1 VLNSIKLSVFFTA
14 FILIVFGMVNT
25 CIAQPGSGETIDGIV
40 GVFADKI
47 ILHSEIE
54 FEYQQ
59 FLKEY
64 PDKRN
69 DSIRC
74 DILKQKLTEKLLS
87 TKAEIDSLPLSDERI
102 DGELEQRI
110 QYFARQF
117 GGEKGLEEF
126 YGKTILE
133 IKQNYRDKI
142 KTSLLMQEM
151 QQKILKDIK
160 VSPTDIKTFFNS
172 LNKDSLPYYSAEV
185 EVSQI
190 IIEPKVSK
198 EAKDIAF
205 QKITELRDRLL
216 NGDNF
221 RTLAKIYSDDKGSA
235 VQGGELGFF
244 GRGMMVPEFEA
255 AAFKTPQDSISKI
268 IETKFGYHII
278 QPIKRRGEEVNARH
292 ILIRPQ
298 IYKADIQS
306 TSLFLDSI
314 VNLIKIDSISFSNAA
329 KKFSTEK
336 KSAARG
342 GFLSDMNTG
351 NTKIPVDEL
360 PKDVF
365 LIVQNLTPGQI
376 SDAELTTIQS
386 ATGEPIKVWRVL
398 YLKTESKPHIANL
411 RDDYQKM
418 QIAAEQDKKQKT
430 LAHWI
435 DKNRKQFY
443 VQIADEYKT
452 CPSLVSWESH
462 NQ

>member
-1 VLNSIKLSVFFTA
+1 MFKISKL
-14 FILIVFGMVNT
+14 FILFAFVLLANI
-25 CIAQPGSGETIDGIV
+25 CKAQPGSGETIDGIV

-64 PDKRN
+64 PDRRS
-69 DSIRC
+69 DTIRC

-87 TKAEIDSLPLSDERI
+87 TKAEIDSLPLSDDRI

-126 YGKTILE
+126 YGKSIAE

-142 KTSLLMQEM
+142 RTSLLMQEM

-172 LNKDSLPYYSAEV
+172 IDKDSLPYYSSEV
-185 EVSQI
+185 EVAQL

-198 EAKDIAF
+198 EAKEIAF
-205 QKITELRDRLL
+205 EKINELRARLI

-221 RTLAKIYSDDKGSA
+221 RTIAKIYSDDKGSA
-235 VQGGELGFF
+235 VQGGDLGWF

-255 AAFKTPQDSISKI
+255 AAFKTPQDSISKV

-278 QPIKRRGEEVNARH
+278 QPIKRRGDEINARH
-292 ILIRPQ
+292 VLIRPQ
-298 IYKADIQS
+298 IYKADIEIARERM
-306 TSLFLDSI
+306 DSI
-314 VNLIKIDSISFSNAA
+314 LNLIKIDTISFVDAA

-336 KSAARG
+336 RTGARG
-342 GFLSDMNTG
+342 GFLANPSNG

-365 LIVQNLTPGQI
+365 LTIQGLKPGEV
-376 SDAELTTIQS
+376 SAPELTTIQS
-386 ATGEPIKVWRVL
+386 ATGEPIKVWRIL
-398 YLKTESKPHIANL
+398 YLKSESKPHIANL
-411 RDDYQKM
+411 KDDYQKM
-418 QIAAEQDKKQKT
+418 QIAAEEDKKQKT
-430 LAHWI
+430 LNRWI
-435 DKNRKQFY
+435 EKNRKQFY

-452 CPSLVSWESH
+452 CPSLQSWES
-462 NQ
+462 NN

>member
-1 VLNSIKLSVFFTA
+1 MFKLSKFLILFA
-14 FILIVFGMVNT
+14 FIVLANIAT
-25 CIAQPGSGETIDGIV
+25 AQPGSGETIDGIV

-64 PDKRN
+64 PDKRS
-69 DSIRC
+69 DTIRC

-87 TKAEIDSLPLSDERI
+87 TKAEIDSLPLTDERI

-126 YGKTILE
+126 YGKSISE

-160 VSPTDIKTFFNS
+160 VSPTDIKTYFNAID
-172 LNKDSLPYYSAEV
+172 KDSLPYYSSEV
-185 EVSQI
+185 EVAQI

-198 EAKDIAF
+198 EAKDIAY
-205 QKITELRDRLL
+205 QKISELRTRLI

-221 RTLAKIYSDDKGSA
+221 RTIAKIYSDDKGSA
-235 VQGGELGFF
+235 VQGGDLGFF

-268 IETKFGYHII
+268 VETKFGYHII
-278 QPIKRRGEEVNARH
+278 QPIKRRGEEVHARH
-292 ILIRPQ
+292 VLIKPQ
-298 IYKADIQS
+298 IYKADIE
-306 TSLFLDSI
+306 DSR
-314 VNLIKIDSISFSNAA
+314 IKIDSIISLIKLDSISFTEAA

-336 KSAARG
+336 RTGARG
-342 GFLSDMNTG
+342 GFLSNPQNG
-351 NTKIPVDEL
+351 NTKIPIDEL
-360 PKDVF
+360 PKDIF
-365 LIVQNLTPGQI
+365 LIIQNLKPGDM
-376 SDAELTTIQS
+376 SNAELTTIQN
-386 ATGEPIKVWRVL
+386 AQGEAVKVWRII
-398 YLKTESKPHIANL
+398 YLKSESKPHIANL
-411 RDDYQKM
+411 KDDYQKM
-418 QIAAEQDKKQKT
+418 QIAAEEDKKQKT
-430 LAHWI
+430 LARWI
-435 DKNRKQFY
+435 EKNRKQFY
-443 VQIADEYKT
+443 VQVADEYKT
-452 CPSLVSWESH
+452 CPSLQSWESK

>member
-1 VLNSIKLSVFFTA
+1 MFKLSKFLVLFA
-14 FILIVFGMVNT
+14 FVMLANIVK
-25 CIAQPGSGETIDGIV
+25 AQPGTGETIDGIV

-64 PDKRN
+64 PDRRS
-69 DSIRC
+69 DTIRC

-87 TKAEIDSLPLSDERI
+87 TKAEIDSLPLTDERI

-126 YGKTILE
+126 YGKSISE

-160 VSPTDIKTFFNS
+160 VSPTDIKTYFNAID
-172 LNKDSLPYYSAEV
+172 KDSLPYYSSEV
-185 EVSQI
+185 EVAQI

-198 EAKDIAF
+198 EAKDIAY
-205 QKITELRDRLL
+205 QKISELRNRLI

-221 RTLAKIYSDDKGSA
+221 RTIAKIYSDDKGSA
-235 VQGGELGFF
+235 VQGGDLGFF

-268 IETKFGYHII
+268 VETKFGYHII
-278 QPIKRRGEEVNARH
+278 QPIKRRGEEVHARH
-292 ILIRPQ
+292 VLIKPQ
-298 IYKADIQS
+298 IYKADIEES
-306 TSLFLDSI
+306 R
-314 VNLIKIDSISFSNAA
+314 VKIDSIINLIRLDTISFVEAA

-336 KSAARG
+336 RTGARG
-342 GFLSDMNTG
+342 GFLSNPQNG
-351 NTKIPVDEL
+351 NTKIPIDEL
-360 PKDVF
+360 PKDIF
-365 LIVQNLTPGQI
+365 LIIQNLKPGEM
-376 SDAELTTIQS
+376 SNAELTTIQN
-386 ATGEPIKVWRVL
+386 AQGEAVKVWRVTF
-398 YLKTESKPHIANL
+398 LKSESKPHIANL
-411 RDDYQKM
+411 KDDYQKM
-418 QIAAEQDKKQKT
+418 QIAAEEDKKQKT
-430 LAHWI
+430 LARWI
-435 DKNRKQFY
+435 EKNRKQFY
-443 VQIADEYKT
+443 VQVADEYKT
-452 CPSLVSWESH
+452 CPSLQSWESK

>member
-1 VLNSIKLSVFFTA
+1 MVLAN
-14 FILIVFGMVNT
+14 IVT
-25 CIAQPGSGETIDGIV
+25 AQPGSGETIDGIV

-64 PDKRN
+64 PDKIS
-69 DSIRC
+69 DTIRC

-87 TKAEIDSLPLSDERI
+87 TKAEIDSLPLTDERI

-126 YGKTILE
+126 YGKSIAE

-160 VSPTDIKTFFNS
+160 VSPTDIKTYFNAID
-172 LNKDSLPYYSAEV
+172 KDSLPYYSSEV
-185 EVSQI
+185 EVAQL

-198 EAKDIAF
+198 EAKDIAY
-205 QKITELRDRLL
+205 QKISELRTRLI

-221 RTLAKIYSDDKGSA
+221 RTIAKIYSDDKGSA
-235 VQGGELGFF
+235 VQGGDLGFF
-244 GRGMMVPEFEA
+244 SRGMMVPEFEA

-268 IETKFGYHII
+268 VETKFGYHII

-292 ILIRPQ
+292 VLIKPQ
-298 IYKADIQS
+298 IYKADIEES
-306 TSLFLDSI
+306 R
-314 VNLIKIDSISFSNAA
+314 VKIDSIINLIKSDTISFVEAA

-336 KSAARG
+336 RTGARG
-342 GFLSDMNTG
+342 GFLSNPQNG
-351 NTKIPVDEL
+351 NTKIPIDEL
-360 PKDVF
+360 PKDIF
-365 LIVQNLTPGQI
+365 LIIQNLKPGDM
-376 SDAELTTIQS
+376 SNAELTTIQN
-386 ATGEPIKVWRVL
+386 AQGEAVKVWRIIF
-398 YLKTESKPHIANL
+398 LKSESKPHIANL
-411 RDDYQKM
+411 KDDYQKM
-418 QIAAEQDKKQKT
+418 QIAAEEDKKQKT
-430 LAHWI
+430 LARWI
-435 DKNRKQFY
+435 EKNRKQFY
-443 VQIADEYKT
+443 VQVADEYKT
-452 CPSLVSWESH
+452 CPSLQSWESK

>member
-1 VLNSIKLSVFFTA
+1 
-14 FILIVFGMVNT
+14 
-25 CIAQPGSGETIDGIV
+25 
-40 GVFADKI
+40 VFADKI

-64 PDKRN
+64 PDKRS
-69 DSIRC
+69 DTIRC

-87 TKAEIDSLPLSDERI
+87 TKAEIDSLPLTDERI

-126 YGKTILE
+126 YGKSISE

-160 VSPTDIKTFFNS
+160 VSPTDIKTYFNAID
-172 LNKDSLPYYSAEV
+172 KDSLPYYSSEV
-185 EVSQI
+185 EVAQI

-198 EAKDIAF
+198 EAKDIAY
-205 QKITELRDRLL
+205 QKISELRTRLI

-221 RTLAKIYSDDKGSA
+221 RTIAKIYSDDKGSA
-235 VQGGELGFF
+235 VQGGDLGFF

-268 IETKFGYHII
+268 VETKFGYHII
-278 QPIKRRGEEVNARH
+278 QPIKRRGEEVHARH
-292 ILIRPQ
+292 VLIKPQ
-298 IYKADIQS
+298 IYKADIE
-306 TSLFLDSI
+306 DSR
-314 VNLIKIDSISFSNAA
+314 IKIDSIISLIKLDSISFTEAA

-336 KSAARG
+336 RTGARG
-342 GFLSDMNTG
+342 GFLSNPQNG
-351 NTKIPVDEL
+351 NTKIPIDEL
-360 PKDVF
+360 PKDIF
-365 LIVQNLTPGQI
+365 LIIQNLKPGDM
-376 SDAELTTIQS
+376 SNAELTTIQN
-386 ATGEPIKVWRVL
+386 AQGEAVKVWRII
-398 YLKTESKPHIANL
+398 YLKSESKPHIANL
-411 RDDYQKM
+411 KDDYQKM
-418 QIAAEQDKKQKT
+418 QIAAEEDKKQKT
-430 LAHWI
+430 LARWI
-435 DKNRKQFY
+435 EKNRKQFY
-443 VQIADEYKT
+443 VQVADEYKT
-452 CPSLVSWESH
+452 CPSLQSWESK

>member
-1 VLNSIKLSVFFTA
+1 VFKLSKFLILFA
-14 FILIVFGMVNT
+14 FIMLANIVT
-25 CIAQPGSGETIDGIV
+25 AQPGSGETIDGIV

-64 PDKRN
+64 PDKRS
-69 DSIRC
+69 DTIRC

-87 TKAEIDSLPLSDERI
+87 TKAEIDSLPLTDERI

-126 YGKTILE
+126 YGKSISE

-160 VSPTDIKTFFNS
+160 VSPTDIKTYFNAID
-172 LNKDSLPYYSAEV
+172 KDSLPYYSSEV
-185 EVSQI
+185 EVAQI

-198 EAKDIAF
+198 EAKDIAY
-205 QKITELRDRLL
+205 QKISELRTRLI

-221 RTLAKIYSDDKGSA
+221 RTIAKIYSDDKGSA
-235 VQGGELGFF
+235 VQGGDLGFF

-268 IETKFGYHII
+268 VETKFGYHII
-278 QPIKRRGEEVNARH
+278 QPIKRRGEEVHARH
-292 ILIRPQ
+292 VLIKPQ
-298 IYKADIQS
+298 IYKADIE
-306 TSLFLDSI
+306 DSR
-314 VNLIKIDSISFSNAA
+314 VKIDSIINLIKLDSISFTEAA

-336 KSAARG
+336 RTGARG
-342 GFLSDMNTG
+342 GFLSNPQNG
-351 NTKIPVDEL
+351 NTKIPIDEL
-360 PKDVF
+360 PKDIF
-365 LIVQNLTPGQI
+365 LIIQNLKPGDM
-376 SDAELTTIQS
+376 SNAELTTIQN
-386 ATGEPIKVWRVL
+386 AQGEAVKVWRII
-398 YLKTESKPHIANL
+398 YLKSESKPHIANL
-411 RDDYQKM
+411 KDDYQKM
-418 QIAAEQDKKQKT
+418 QIAAEEDKKQKT
-430 LAHWI
+430 LARWI
-435 DKNRKQFY
+435 EKNRKQFY
-443 VQIADEYKT
+443 VQVADEYKT
-452 CPSLVSWESH
+452 CPSLQSWESK

>member
-1 VLNSIKLSVFFTA
+1 MVLAN
-14 FILIVFGMVNT
+14 IVT
-25 CIAQPGSGETIDGIV
+25 AQPGSGETIDGIV

-64 PDKRN
+64 PDKIS
-69 DSIRC
+69 DTIRC

-87 TKAEIDSLPLSDERI
+87 TKAEIDSLPLTDERI

-126 YGKTILE
+126 YGKSIAE

-160 VSPTDIKTFFNS
+160 VSPTDIKTYFNAID
-172 LNKDSLPYYSAEV
+172 KDSLPYYSSEV
-185 EVSQI
+185 EVAQL

-198 EAKDIAF
+198 EAKDIAY
-205 QKITELRDRLL
+205 QKISELRTRLI

-221 RTLAKIYSDDKGSA
+221 RTIAKIYSDDKGSA
-235 VQGGELGFF
+235 VQGGDLGFF

-268 IETKFGYHII
+268 VETKFGYHII

-292 ILIRPQ
+292 VLIKPQ
-298 IYKADIQS
+298 IYKADIEES
-306 TSLFLDSI
+306 R
-314 VNLIKIDSISFSNAA
+314 VKIDSIINLIKSDTISFVEAA

-336 KSAARG
+336 RTGARG
-342 GFLSDMNTG
+342 GFLSNPQNG
-351 NTKIPVDEL
+351 NTKIPIDEL
-360 PKDVF
+360 PKDIF
-365 LIVQNLTPGQI
+365 LIIQNLKPGDM
-376 SDAELTTIQS
+376 SNAELTTIQN
-386 ATGEPIKVWRVL
+386 AQGEAVKVWRIIF
-398 YLKTESKPHIANL
+398 LKSESKPHIANL
-411 RDDYQKM
+411 KDDYQKM
-418 QIAAEQDKKQKT
+418 QIAAEEDKKQKT
-430 LAHWI
+430 LARWI
-435 DKNRKQFY
+435 EKNRKQFY
-443 VQIADEYKT
+443 VQVADEYKT
-452 CPSLVSWESH
+452 CPSLQSWESK

>member
-1 VLNSIKLSVFFTA
+1 VFKLSKFLILFA
-14 FILIVFGMVNT
+14 FIVLANLVT
-25 CIAQPGSGETIDGIV
+25 AQPSNGETIDGIV

-64 PDKRN
+64 PDKRS
-69 DSIRC
+69 DTIRC

-87 TKAEIDSLPLSDERI
+87 TKAEIDSLPLTDERI

-126 YGKTILE
+126 YGKSISE

-160 VSPTDIKTFFNS
+160 VSPTDIKTYFNAID
-172 LNKDSLPYYSAEV
+172 KDSLPYYSSEV
-185 EVSQI
+185 EVAQI

-198 EAKDIAF
+198 EAKDIAY
-205 QKITELRDRLL
+205 QKISELRTRLI

-221 RTLAKIYSDDKGSA
+221 RTIAKIYSDDKGSA
-235 VQGGELGFF
+235 VQGGDLGFF

-268 IETKFGYHII
+268 VETKFGYHII
-278 QPIKRRGEEVNARH
+278 QPIKRRGEEVHARH
-292 ILIRPQ
+292 VLIKPQ
-298 IYKADIQS
+298 IYKADIE
-306 TSLFLDSI
+306 DSR
-314 VNLIKIDSISFSNAA
+314 VKIDSIINLIKLDTISFVEAA

-336 KSAARG
+336 RTGARG
-342 GFLSDMNTG
+342 GFLSNPQNG
-351 NTKIPVDEL
+351 NTKIPIDEL
-360 PKDVF
+360 PKDIF
-365 LIVQNLTPGQI
+365 LLIQNLKPGDM
-376 SDAELTTIQS
+376 SNAELTTIQN
-386 ATGEPIKVWRVL
+386 AQGEAVKVWRII
-398 YLKTESKPHIANL
+398 YLKSESKPHIANL
-411 RDDYQKM
+411 KDDYQKM
-418 QIAAEQDKKQKT
+418 QIAAEEDKKQKT
-430 LAHWI
+430 LARWI
-435 DKNRKQFY
+435 EKNRKQFY
-443 VQIADEYKT
+443 VQVADEYKT
-452 CPSLVSWESH
+452 CPSLQSWESK

>member
-1 VLNSIKLSVFFTA
+1 MFKLSKFLILFA
-14 FILIVFGMVNT
+14 FILLANIVT
-25 CIAQPGSGETIDGIV
+25 AQPGSGETIDGIV

-64 PDKRN
+64 PDKRS
-69 DSIRC
+69 DTIRC

-87 TKAEIDSLPLSDERI
+87 TKAEIDSLPLTDERI

-126 YGKTILE
+126 YGKSIAE

-160 VSPTDIKTFFNS
+160 VSPTDIKTYFNAIDI
-172 LNKDSLPYYSAEV
+172 DSLPYYSSEV
-185 EVSQI
+185 EVAQL

-198 EAKDIAF
+198 EAKDIAY
-205 QKITELRDRLL
+205 QKISELRTRLI

-221 RTLAKIYSDDKGSA
+221 RTIAKIYSDDKGSA
-235 VQGGELGFF
+235 VQGGDLGFF

-268 IETKFGYHII
+268 VETKFGYHII

-292 ILIRPQ
+292 VLIKPQ
-298 IYKADIQS
+298 IYKADIEES
-306 TSLFLDSI
+306 R
-314 VNLIKIDSISFSNAA
+314 VKIDSIINLIKLDTISFVEAA

-336 KSAARG
+336 RTGARG
-342 GFLSDMNTG
+342 GFLSNPQNG
-351 NTKIPVDEL
+351 NTKIPIDEL
-360 PKDVF
+360 PKDIF
-365 LIVQNLTPGQI
+365 LIIQNLKPGDM
-376 SDAELTTIQS
+376 SNAELTTIQN
-386 ATGEPIKVWRVL
+386 AQGEAVKVWRIIF
-398 YLKTESKPHIANL
+398 LKSESKPHIANL
-411 RDDYQKM
+411 KDDYQKM
-418 QIAAEQDKKQKT
+418 QIAAEEDKKQKT
-430 LAHWI
+430 LARWI
-435 DKNRKQFY
+435 EKNRKQFY
-443 VQIADEYKT
+443 VQVADEYKT
-452 CPSLVSWESH
+452 CPSLQSWESK

>member
-1 VLNSIKLSVFFTA
+1 MFKLSKFLFLFA
-14 FILIVFGMVNT
+14 FIVLANIVT
-25 CIAQPGSGETIDGIV
+25 AQPGSGETIDGIV

-64 PDKRN
+64 PDKRS
-69 DSIRC
+69 DTIRC

-87 TKAEIDSLPLSDERI
+87 TKAEIDSLPLTDERI

-126 YGKTILE
+126 YGKSISE

-160 VSPTDIKTFFNS
+160 VSPTDIKTYFNAID
-172 LNKDSLPYYSAEV
+172 KDSLPYYSSEV
-185 EVSQI
+185 EVAQI

-198 EAKDIAF
+198 EAKDIAY
-205 QKITELRDRLL
+205 QKISELRTRLI

-221 RTLAKIYSDDKGSA
+221 RTIAKIYSDDKGSA
-235 VQGGELGFF
+235 VQGGDLGFF

-268 IETKFGYHII
+268 VETKFGYHII
-278 QPIKRRGEEVNARH
+278 QPIKRRGEEVHARH
-292 ILIRPQ
+292 VLIKPQ
-298 IYKADIQS
+298 IYKADIE
-306 TSLFLDSI
+306 DSR
-314 VNLIKIDSISFSNAA
+314 VKIDSIINLIKLDSISFTEAA

-336 KSAARG
+336 RTGARG
-342 GFLSDMNTG
+342 GFLSNPQNG
-351 NTKIPVDEL
+351 NTKIPIDEL
-360 PKDVF
+360 PKDIF
-365 LIVQNLTPGQI
+365 LIIQNLKPGDM
-376 SDAELTTIQS
+376 SNSELTTIQN
-386 ATGEPIKVWRVL
+386 AQGEVVKVWRII
-398 YLKTESKPHIANL
+398 YLKSESKPHIANL
-411 RDDYQKM
+411 KDDYQKM
-418 QIAAEQDKKQKT
+418 QIAAEEDKKQKT
-430 LAHWI
+430 LARWI
-435 DKNRKQFY
+435 EKNRKQFY
-443 VQIADEYKT
+443 VQVADEYKT
-452 CPSLVSWESH
+452 CPSLQSWESK

>member
-1 VLNSIKLSVFFTA
+1 MFKLSKFLFLFA
-14 FILIVFGMVNT
+14 FIVLANIVT
-25 CIAQPGSGETIDGIV
+25 AQPGSGETIDGIV

-64 PDKRN
+64 PDKRS
-69 DSIRC
+69 DTIRC

-87 TKAEIDSLPLSDERI
+87 TKAEIDSLPLTDERI

-126 YGKTILE
+126 YGKSISE

-160 VSPTDIKTFFNS
+160 VSPTDIKTYFNAID
-172 LNKDSLPYYSAEV
+172 KDSLPYYSSEV
-185 EVSQI
+185 EVAQI

-198 EAKDIAF
+198 EAKDIAY
-205 QKITELRDRLL
+205 QKISELRTRLI

-221 RTLAKIYSDDKGSA
+221 RTIAKIYSDDKGSA
-235 VQGGELGFF
+235 VQGGDLGFF

-268 IETKFGYHII
+268 VETKFGYHII
-278 QPIKRRGEEVNARH
+278 QPIKRRGEEVHARH
-292 ILIRPQ
+292 VLIKPQ
-298 IYKADIQS
+298 IYKADIE
-306 TSLFLDSI
+306 DSR
-314 VNLIKIDSISFSNAA
+314 VKIDSIINLIKLDSISFTEAA

-336 KSAARG
+336 RTGARG
-342 GFLSDMNTG
+342 GFLSNPQNG
-351 NTKIPVDEL
+351 NTKIPIDEL
-360 PKDVF
+360 PKDIF
-365 LIVQNLTPGQI
+365 LIIQNLKPGDM
-376 SDAELTTIQS
+376 SNAELTTIQN
-386 ATGEPIKVWRVL
+386 AQGEAVKVWRII
-398 YLKTESKPHIANL
+398 YLKSESKPHIANL
-411 RDDYQKM
+411 KDDYQKM
-418 QIAAEQDKKQKT
+418 QIAAEEDKKQKT
-430 LAHWI
+430 LARWI
-435 DKNRKQFY
+435 EKNRKQFY
-443 VQIADEYKT
+443 VQVADEYKT
-452 CPSLVSWESH
+452 CPSLQSWESK

>member
-1 VLNSIKLSVFFTA
+1 MFKLSKFLFLFAFTVLA
-14 FILIVFGMVNT
+14 NIVT
-25 CIAQPGSGETIDGIV
+25 AQPGSGETIDGIV

-64 PDKRN
+64 PDKRS
-69 DSIRC
+69 DTIRC

-87 TKAEIDSLPLSDERI
+87 TKAEIDSLPLTDERI

-126 YGKTILE
+126 YGKSISE

-160 VSPTDIKTFFNS
+160 VSPTDIKTYFNAID
-172 LNKDSLPYYSAEV
+172 KDSLPYYSSEV
-185 EVSQI
+185 EVAQI

-198 EAKDIAF
+198 EAKDIAY
-205 QKITELRDRLL
+205 QKISELRTRLI

-221 RTLAKIYSDDKGSA
+221 RTIAKIYSDDKGSA
-235 VQGGELGFF
+235 VQGGDLGFF

-268 IETKFGYHII
+268 VETKFGYHII
-278 QPIKRRGEEVNARH
+278 QPIKRRGEEVHARH
-292 ILIRPQ
+292 VLIKPQ
-298 IYKADIQS
+298 IYKADIE
-306 TSLFLDSI
+306 DSR
-314 VNLIKIDSISFSNAA
+314 VKIDSIINLIKLDSISFTEAA

-336 KSAARG
+336 RTGARG
-342 GFLSDMNTG
+342 GFLSNPQNG
-351 NTKIPVDEL
+351 NTKIPIDEL
-360 PKDVF
+360 PKDIF
-365 LIVQNLTPGQI
+365 LIIQNLKPGDM
-376 SDAELTTIQS
+376 SNAELTTIQN
-386 ATGEPIKVWRVL
+386 AQGEAVKVWRII
-398 YLKTESKPHIANL
+398 YLKSESKPHIANL
-411 RDDYQKM
+411 KDDYQKM
-418 QIAAEQDKKQKT
+418 QIAAEEDKKQKT
-430 LAHWI
+430 LARWI
-435 DKNRKQFY
+435 EKNRKQFY
-443 VQIADEYKT
+443 VQVADEYKT
-452 CPSLVSWESH
+452 CPSLQSWESK

>member
-1 VLNSIKLSVFFTA
+1 
-14 FILIVFGMVNT
+14 MVNT
-25 CIAQPGSGETIDGIV
+25 CFAQPGSGETIDGIV

-59 FLKEY
+59 FLKEN
-64 PDKRN
+64 PEGRSDTV
-69 DSIRC
+69 RC
-74 DILKQKLTEKLLS
+74 DILRQKLTEKLLS
-87 TKAEIDSLPLSDERI
+87 TKAEIDSLPLSDDRI

-126 YGKTILE
+126 YGKSILE

-151 QQKILKDIK
+151 QQKILKDVK

-172 LNKDSLPYYSAEV
+172 INKDSLPYYSAEV

-198 EAKDIAF
+198 EAKDIAY
-205 QKITELRDRLL
+205 QKISELRERLI

-221 RTLAKIYSDDKGSA
+221 RTIAKIYSDDKASA
-235 VQGGELGFF
+235 VQGGDLGFF

-255 AAFKTPQDSISKI
+255 AAFKTAQDSISKI
-268 IETKFGYHII
+268 VETKFGYHII

-292 ILIRPQ
+292 VLIRPQ
-298 IYKADIQS
+298 IYKADIES
-306 TSLFLDSI
+306 TRILLDSI
-314 VNLIKIDSISFSNAA
+314 VNLIKLDSITFANAA
-329 KKFSTEK
+329 KKFSSDKRT
-336 KSAARG
+336 AARG
-342 GFLSDMNTG
+342 GFLADMNNG

-365 LIVQNLTPGQI
+365 LIIQNLKPGEM
-376 SDAELTTIQS
+376 SETELTTIQS
-386 ATGEPIKVWRVL
+386 ANGEPIKVWRIL
-398 YLKTESKPHIANL
+398 FLKSESKPHIANL
-411 RDDYQKM
+411 KDDYQKM
-418 QIAAEQDKKQKT
+418 QVAAEQNKKQKT

-435 DKNRKQFY
+435 EKNRKEFY

-452 CPSLVSWESH
+452 CPSLVTWESH

>member
-1 VLNSIKLSVFFTA
+1 MFKISKL
-14 FILIVFGMVNT
+14 FILFAFVLLANI
-25 CIAQPGSGETIDGIV
+25 CKAQPGSGETIDGIV

-64 PDKRN
+64 PERRSDT
-69 DSIRC
+69 IRC

-87 TKAEIDSLPLSDERI
+87 TKAEIDSLPLSDDRI
-102 DGELEQRI
+102 DSELEQRI

-126 YGKTILE
+126 YGKSIAE

-142 KTSLLMQEM
+142 RTSLLMQEM

-172 LNKDSLPYYSAEV
+172 IDKDSLPYYSSEV
-185 EVSQI
+185 EVAQL

-198 EAKDIAF
+198 EAKEIAF
-205 QKITELRDRLL
+205 EKINELRTRLV

-221 RTLAKIYSDDKGSA
+221 RTIAKIYSDDKGSA
-235 VQGGELGFF
+235 VQGGDLGWF

-255 AAFKTPQDSISKI
+255 AAFKTPQDSISKV

-278 QPIKRRGEEVNARH
+278 QPIKRRGDEINARH
-292 ILIRPQ
+292 VLIRPQ
-298 IYKADIQS
+298 IYKADIE
-306 TSLFLDSI
+306 I
-314 VNLIKIDSISFSNAA
+314 ARERIDSILNLIRIDTISFVEAA

-336 KSAARG
+336 RTGARG
-342 GFLSDMNTG
+342 GFLANPNNG

-365 LIVQNLTPGQI
+365 LTIQGLKPGEV
-376 SDAELTTIQS
+376 SAPELTTIQS
-386 ATGEPIKVWRVL
+386 ATGEPIKVWRIL
-398 YLKTESKPHIANL
+398 YLKSESKPHIANL
-411 RDDYQKM
+411 KDDYQKM
-418 QIAAEQDKKQKT
+418 QIAAEEDKKQKT
-430 LAHWI
+430 LNRWI
-435 DKNRKQFY
+435 EKNRKQFY

-452 CPSLVSWESH
+452 CPSLESWES
-462 NQ
+462 NN

>member
-1 VLNSIKLSVFFTA
+1 VFKLSKFLILFA
-14 FILIVFGMVNT
+14 FIVLANLVT
-25 CIAQPGSGETIDGIV
+25 AQPGNGETIDGIV

-64 PDKRN
+64 PDKRS
-69 DSIRC
+69 DTIRC

-87 TKAEIDSLPLSDERI
+87 TKAEIDSLPLTDERI

-126 YGKTILE
+126 YGKSISE

-160 VSPTDIKTFFNS
+160 VSPTDIKTYFNAID
-172 LNKDSLPYYSAEV
+172 KDSLPYYSSEV
-185 EVSQI
+185 EVAQI

-198 EAKDIAF
+198 EAKDIAY
-205 QKITELRDRLL
+205 QKISELRTRLI

-221 RTLAKIYSDDKGSA
+221 RTIAKIYSDDKGSA
-235 VQGGELGFF
+235 VQGGDLGFF

-268 IETKFGYHII
+268 VETKFGYHII
-278 QPIKRRGEEVNARH
+278 QPIKRRGEEVHARH
-292 ILIRPQ
+292 VLIKPQ
-298 IYKADIQS
+298 IYKADIE
-306 TSLFLDSI
+306 DSR
-314 VNLIKIDSISFSNAA
+314 VKIDSIINLIKLDTISFVEAA

-336 KSAARG
+336 RTGARG
-342 GFLSDMNTG
+342 GFLSNPQNG
-351 NTKIPVDEL
+351 NTKIPIDEL
-360 PKDVF
+360 PKDIF
-365 LIVQNLTPGQI
+365 LLIQNLKPGDM
-376 SDAELTTIQS
+376 SNAELTTIQN
-386 ATGEPIKVWRVL
+386 AQGEAVKVWRII
-398 YLKTESKPHIANL
+398 YLKSESKPHIANL
-411 RDDYQKM
+411 KDDYQKM
-418 QIAAEQDKKQKT
+418 QIAAEEDKKQKT
-430 LAHWI
+430 LARWI
-435 DKNRKQFY
+435 EKNRKQFY
-443 VQIADEYKT
+443 VQVADEYKT
-452 CPSLVSWESH
+452 CPSLQSWESK

>member
-1 VLNSIKLSVFFTA
+1 VFKISNLFFLFA
-14 FILIVFGMVNT
+14 FIFLANI
-25 CIAQPGSGETIDGIV
+25 CQAQPVSGETIDGIV

-59 FLKEY
+59 FLKEF
-64 PDKRN
+64 PDRRS
-69 DSIRC
+69 DTVRC

-87 TKAEIDSLPLSDERI
+87 TKAELDSLPLSDERI

-126 YGKTILE
+126 YGKSIVE

-142 KTSLLMQEM
+142 RTSLLMQEM

-172 LNKDSLPYYSAEV
+172 IEKDSLPYYSSEV
-185 EVSQI
+185 EVAQL

-198 EAKDIAF
+198 EAKDIAY
-205 QKITELRDRLL
+205 QKINELRARLV

-221 RTLAKIYSDDKGSA
+221 RTIAKIYSDDKGSA
-235 VQGGELGFF
+235 VQGGDLGWF

-255 AAFKTPQDSISKI
+255 AAFKTAQDSISKV

-278 QPIKRRGEEVNARH
+278 QPIRRRGDEINARH
-292 ILIRPQ
+292 VLIRPQ
-298 IYKADIQS
+298 IYKADIELS
-306 TSLFLDSI
+306 REKIDSI
-314 VNLIKIDSISFSNAA
+314 VNLIEIDSILFAEAA

-336 KSAARG
+336 RSGARG
-342 GFLSDMNTG
+342 GFLSNPNNG

-365 LIVQNLTPGQI
+365 LIIQSLKVGEVSRP
-376 SDAELTTIQS
+376 ELTTIQS
-386 ATGEPIKVWRVL
+386 ATGEPVKVWRIL
-398 YLKTESKPHIANL
+398 FLKSESKPHIANL
-411 RDDYQKM
+411 KDDYQKM
-418 QIAAEQDKKQKT
+418 QMAAEEDKKQKT
-430 LAHWI
+430 LNRWI
-435 DKNRKQFY
+435 EKNRKQFY
-443 VQIADEYKT
+443 VQVADEYKS
-452 CPSLVSWESH
+452 CPSLQTWES
-462 NQ
+462 NN

>member
-1 VLNSIKLSVFFTA
+1 MFKLSKFLILFA
-14 FILIVFGMVNT
+14 FIVLANLVT
-25 CIAQPGSGETIDGIV
+25 AQPGNGETIDGIV

-64 PDKRN
+64 PDKRS
-69 DSIRC
+69 DTIRC

-87 TKAEIDSLPLSDERI
+87 TKAEIDSLPLTDERI

-126 YGKTILE
+126 YGKSISE

-160 VSPTDIKTFFNS
+160 VSPTDIKTYFNAID
-172 LNKDSLPYYSAEV
+172 KDSLPYYSSEV
-185 EVSQI
+185 EVAQI

-198 EAKDIAF
+198 EAKDIAY
-205 QKITELRDRLL
+205 QKISELRTRLI

-221 RTLAKIYSDDKGSA
+221 RTIAKIYSDDKGSA
-235 VQGGELGFF
+235 VQGGDLGFF

-268 IETKFGYHII
+268 VETKFGYHII
-278 QPIKRRGEEVNARH
+278 QPIKRRGEEVHARH
-292 ILIRPQ
+292 VLIKPQ
-298 IYKADIQS
+298 IYKADIE
-306 TSLFLDSI
+306 DSR
-314 VNLIKIDSISFSNAA
+314 VKIDSIINLIKLDTISFVEAA

-336 KSAARG
+336 RTGARG
-342 GFLSDMNTG
+342 GFLSNPQNG
-351 NTKIPVDEL
+351 NTKIPIDEL
-360 PKDVF
+360 PKDIF
-365 LIVQNLTPGQI
+365 LLIQNLKPGDM
-376 SDAELTTIQS
+376 SNAELTTIQN
-386 ATGEPIKVWRVL
+386 AQGEAVKVWRII
-398 YLKTESKPHIANL
+398 YLKSESKPHIANL
-411 RDDYQKM
+411 KDDYQKM
-418 QIAAEQDKKQKT
+418 QIAAEEDKKQKT
-430 LAHWI
+430 LARWI
-435 DKNRKQFY
+435 EKNRKQFY
-443 VQIADEYKT
+443 VQVADEYKT
-452 CPSLVSWESH
+452 CPSLQSWESK

>member
-1 VLNSIKLSVFFTA
+1 MFKLSKFLFLFA
-14 FILIVFGMVNT
+14 FIVLANIVT
-25 CIAQPGSGETIDGIV
+25 AQPGSGETIDGIV

-64 PDKRN
+64 PDKRS
-69 DSIRC
+69 DTIRC

-87 TKAEIDSLPLSDERI
+87 TKAEIDSLPLTDERI

-126 YGKTILE
+126 YGKSISE

-160 VSPTDIKTFFNS
+160 VSPTDIKTYFNAID
-172 LNKDSLPYYSAEV
+172 KDSLPYYSSEV
-185 EVSQI
+185 EVAQI

-198 EAKDIAF
+198 EAKDIAY
-205 QKITELRDRLL
+205 QKISELRTRLI

-221 RTLAKIYSDDKGSA
+221 RTIAKIYSDDKGSA
-235 VQGGELGFF
+235 VQGGDLGFF

-268 IETKFGYHII
+268 VETKFGYHII
-278 QPIKRRGEEVNARH
+278 QPIKRRGEEVHARH
-292 ILIRPQ
+292 VLIKPQ
-298 IYKADIQS
+298 IYKADIE
-306 TSLFLDSI
+306 DSR
-314 VNLIKIDSISFSNAA
+314 VKIDSIINLIKLDSISFTEAA

-336 KSAARG
+336 RTGARG
-342 GFLSDMNTG
+342 GFLSNPQNG
-351 NTKIPVDEL
+351 NTKIPIDEL
-360 PKDVF
+360 PKDIF
-365 LIVQNLTPGQI
+365 LIIQNLKPGDM
-376 SDAELTTIQS
+376 SNAELTTIQN
-386 ATGEPIKVWRVL
+386 AQGEAVKVWRTI
-398 YLKTESKPHIANL
+398 YLKSESKPHIANL
-411 RDDYQKM
+411 KDDYQKM
-418 QIAAEQDKKQKT
+418 QIAAEEDKKQKT
-430 LAHWI
+430 LARWI
-435 DKNRKQFY
+435 EKNRKQFY
-443 VQIADEYKT
+443 VQVADEYKT
-452 CPSLVSWESH
+452 CPSLQSWESK